1 MRNMAAV
8 TLRFHQQPTYSM
20 QMQSQASGFGT
31 TDKTTGKE
39 KDASRHSICIQKTFI
54 DKALASSGR
63 QSCST
68 LRQPLPAP

>member
-1 MRNMAAV
+1 MRNIAAV

-39 KDASRHSICIQKTFI
+39 KRRI
-54 DKALASSGR
+54 
-63 QSCST
+63 
-68 LRQPLPAP
+68 PA